1 MDMKK
6 KPENTGKVS
15 SEEISELEETIK
27 ESEEDENKDKVFPEG
42 NEDVEN
48 KIPEEFPLKNFE
60 INPDFMED
68 LNLIDIPL
76 PQTEPI
82 FQRVQ
87 DSEESL
93 EQNLQFAPAIKIREK
108 KYDESKYDSK
118 YFEDKYSKETP
129 NYTGTTETEK
139 KETSNKKKNQVNQFR

>member
-1 MDMKK
+1 MKK

-27 ESEEDENKDKVFPEG
+27 ESEEDENKDKVFPEE

-48 KIPEEFPLKNFE
+48 KIPEEFPLKHFE
-60 INPDFMED
+60 INPDFVED

-76 PQTEPI
+76 PQTESI

-118 YFEDKYSKETP
+118 YLEDKYSKETP
-129 NYTGTTETEK
+129 DYTGTTEAGK

>member
-1 MDMKK
+1 MKK

-15 SEEISELEETIK
+15 PEEISELEETLK
-27 ESEEDENKDKVFPEG
+27 ESEKDENKDEIFPEE
-42 NEDVEN
+42 NKDVKN
-48 KIPEEFPLKNFE
+48 KIPEEFPLEHFE
-60 INPDFMED
+60 INTDFVED

-93 EQNLQFAPAIKIREK
+93 EQNLQFAPITKIQKK

-118 YFEDKYSKETP
+118 YFEDKYSEETP
-129 NYTGTTETEK
+129 NYTETPETGK
-139 KETSNKKKNQVNQFR
+139 KETSNKRKNQVNQFR